1 MQGLLFR
8 VEDLGYR
15 VGGLRS
21 QDSGLE
27 FMVRGLLFR
36 VECLGYMV
44 GGLRSQDSGLEFM
57 VRGLLFRVECL
68 GYMVGG
74 LRSQDSGLEFMV
86 QGLRGSGVKGLRFK
100 FEGSGCRATRV
111 WMWRKECRIWGLG
124 FRV

>member
-1 MQGLLFR
+1 MGFGCWVQSLRNREQGIRNQVEDYGFRMQGLLFR

-15 VGGLRS
+15 
-21 QDSGLE
+21 
-27 FMVRGLLFR
+27 
-36 VECLGYMV
+36 V